1 MESVFVEI
9 IGEDGRRLPDG
20 ETGRIVTTNLSI
32 RAMPLLRYLTGD
44 VGAITN
50 EPCACGRGLQRVV
63 KLQGRDRDVILTPA
77 GRKVHGAFFNHFEPF
92 YRAEWLHRFQVYQP
106 ELETLIIRVV
116 VTREP
121 SEKERQFLVDELR
134 RGLGEMDFRIEVVD
148 DIELTRTGKFR
159 VVVSDLK

>member
-1 MESVFVEI
+1 MESVYVEI
-9 IGEDGRRLPDG
+9 VDEDGRRLPEG
-20 ETGRIVTTNLSI
+20 ETGRIITTNLSI
-32 RAMPLLRYLTGD
+32 RAMPLLRYETGD
-44 VGAITN
+44 VGAITS

-63 KLQGRDRDVILTPA
+63 NLQGRDRDVILTPA
-77 GRKVHGAFFNHFEPF
+77 GRKVHGAFFNHFDPF
-92 YRAEWLHRFQVYQP
+92 YKADWLHRFQVYQP

-121 SEKERQFLVDELR
+121 SEAEKHVLIEELR

-159 VVVSDLK
+159 VVVSDM